1 MKKIIVTGLIVMLS
15 LFSLALKQGDTVPD
29 FKAKNQDGIEVSLSQ
44 FKGKPVLLYFYP
56 KDDTPGCTKEA
67 CQFRDKY
74 SDFKKLGVVIFGISK
89 QDEKSHQKF
98 IKKHKIPFDLLI
110 DSDGAI
116 AESLG
121 VETMPIIGFHK
132 RQSVLI
138 GPDGKMA
145 KFYDSVD
152 PDKTADEVMKDLKE
166 LKLVPLKTK

>member
-1 MKKIIVTGLIVMLS
+1 MKKMITLAAMLT
-15 LFSLALKQGDTVPD
+15 LTAFSLALKPGDTVPD
-29 FKAKNQDGIEVSLSQ
+29 FKAKNQDGIEVQLSHY
-44 FKGKPVLLYFYP
+44 KGKPVLLYFYP

-74 SDFKKLGVVIFGISK
+74 SEFKKLGAVIFGISK

-110 DSDGAI
+110 DSDGTI

-145 KFYDSVD
+145 KFYESVD
-152 PDKTADEVMKDLKE
+152 PDKTADEVIKDLKE
-166 LKLVPLKTK
+166 MKTVSTK

>member
-1 MKKIIVTGLIVMLS
+1 MKKKITLTATL
-15 LFSLALKQGDTVPD
+15 LLLAFFSLGLKPGDVVPD
-29 FKAKNQDGIEVSLSQ
+29 FKAKNQNGVEVQLSHY
-44 FKGKPVLLYFYP
+44 KGKPVLLYFYP

-98 IKKHKIPFDLLI
+98 IKKHRIPFDLLI
-110 DSDGAI
+110 DSDGSI

-121 VETMPIIGFHK
+121 VETMPIVGFHK
-132 RQSVLI
+132 RQSILI

-166 LKLVPLKTK
+166 MKLVPLKK